1 MNSGIGMEGAYILD
15 WRHTTGKTPPSD
27 SSGHPASIC
36 LTSMRD
42 TAQFVV
48 AALSKSTWPREFK
61 IRAEQVDM
69 RDLFAVVRS
78 VSGRHTFGTALTN
91 SNMNTGREWTCQQ
104 YSRSALENS
113 LSNAFVAKDK
123 DKVSLL
129 QHLSATSKGRW
140 DFATSNLGGVSFQPE
155 RLKDY
160 LRRVWANPD

>member
-1 MNSGIGMEGAYILD
+1 MNSGIGVEGAYILD
-15 WRHTTGKTPPSD
+15 WRRHIGRTPPSD
-27 SSGHPASIC
+27 SSGHPASIS

-69 RDLFAVVRS
+69 RDLFAIARS
-78 VSGRHTFGTALTN
+78 VSGNGFNSSVTTAK
-91 SNMNTGREWTCQQ
+91 MNTGREWTCQQ

-113 LSNAFVAKDK
+113 LSNAFVTKDK

-140 DFATSNLGGVSFQPE
+140 DFATTNLGGVSFQPE